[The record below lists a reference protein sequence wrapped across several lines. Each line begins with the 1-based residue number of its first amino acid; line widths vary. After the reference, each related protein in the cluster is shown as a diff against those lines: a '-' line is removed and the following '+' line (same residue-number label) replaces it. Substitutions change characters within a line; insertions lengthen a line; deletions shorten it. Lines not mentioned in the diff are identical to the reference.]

1 MSANV
6 NNNYINYNNNKINT
20 NTNYSQNVKVD
31 END

>member
-20 NTNYSQNVKVD
+20 NTNHSQNVKVD